1 MKGWDMINNVKIMIK
16 KGQKISAIAEKLGI
30 DRKTVYKYRDMDM
43 DDIVEYRKR
52 KKHRKAKTD
61 NFKEFI
67 DDQLMKMEE
76 DGVIN
81 AQAIYDKI
89 MAMGYN
95 GSARTLRRYV
105 HQRMGKRIKY
115 RRIYEPFETDPGYQS
130 MVDIG
135 ESRKIW
141 INMKR
146 TVMYFLVMTFSYSRK
161 MYVEWYDRPIDTEI
175 FIRFHQN
182 AFSYIGGI
190 PKEIVYDQTKLAV
203 IRERYGEIEFNSA
216 FYGFSQWSGFKT
228 YICNKADP
236 ETKGKVESSV
246 RYVKR
251 GFLPGRRFYDTRD
264 LESQWFHWLHNIADN
279 KANETTGESPNARL
293 EKERSYLK
301 PLRDSI
307 YTPGPSFREQPVYQ
321 DGFVKV
327 LGNRYSVP
335 WEHHRKKVKVRICDQ
350 TVEVYDFDRKHIFT
364 HKRSFE
370 KGKRIKIR
378 SHYRKQYTESTEEL
392 SEKVLKIYGD
402 SRLLVELKKQFPRHY
417 REQCQQ
423 LIRLAD
429 KYDHKILRNACNSIL
444 ILGGVCY
451 SKIKKVVLHLHQ
463 QVYQNGLEQM
473 EILPSCHEIPQLK
486 LDQRSSEYY
495 DQIMRLR
502 S

>member
-1 MKGWDMINNVKIMIK
+1 MKGWNMINDIKIMIK
-16 KGQKISAIAEKLGI
+16 NGQKVSEIAEKLGI
-30 DRKTVYKYRDMDM
+30 DRKTVCKYRDMDI
-43 DDIVEYRKR
+43 DEIAEYRKR
-52 KKHRKAKTD
+52 RKYRKNKTND
-61 NFKEFI
+61 FKEFI
-67 DDQLMKMEE
+67 EDQLKKMEE

-89 MAMGYN
+89 IAMGYD

-105 HQRMGKRIKY
+105 HQRMGKRVK
-115 RRIYEPFETDPGYQS
+115 RQRIYEPFETSPGYQA

-146 TVMYFLVMTFSYSRK
+146 TVMYFLVMTFGYSRK
-161 MYVEWYDRPIDTEI
+161 MYVEWYDHPIDTEM

-182 AFSYIGGI
+182 VFLYIGGI

-203 IRERYGEIEFNSA
+203 IREQYGEIEFNSA
-216 FYGFSQWSGFKT
+216 FYGFSQWSGYKT
-228 YICNKADP
+228 YICKKRDP
-236 ETKGKVESSV
+236 ETKGKVESSI

-251 GFLPGRRFYDTRD
+251 GFLPGRRFNNTRD

-279 KANETTGESPNARL
+279 KPNETTGESPNKRL
-293 EKERSYLK
+293 EKERSCLK

-335 WEHHRKKVKVRICDQ
+335 REYHGKKVKVRICDQ
-350 TVEVYDFDRKHIFT
+350 TVEIHDLDGNKIYI

-378 SHYRKQYTESTEEL
+378 SHYRKPYTESTEEL
-392 SEKVLKIYGD
+392 SGKVLAIYGD
-402 SRLLVELKKQFPRHY
+402 SRLPVELKKRFPRHY

-429 KYDHKILRNACNSIL
+429 IYDQKILRNACYSIL
-444 ILGGVCY
+444 SLGGVCY
-451 SKIKKVVLHLHQ
+451 SKIKKIALHLHQ
-463 QVYQNGLEQM
+463 QAYKNGLEQM
-473 EILPSCHEIPQLK
+473 GILPSCREIPELK

-495 DQIMRLR
+495 DEVMRLR